1 MRKLLL
7 GGALGLCLAAVLPLP
22 LWAQWSGGIG
32 AGYVWQ
38 NATGNEDAFVTQ
50 YGQRQG
56 FVLDDFDLAYT
67 PTAGQQEF
75 GVSASGFG
83 GAEPSAQ
90 AALFFRPPGGWS
102 FNLNY
107 DKMTSFFDL
116 ASGDFKRTSDRWTLE
131 HWRGAVVYNGLKAV
145 KLTLGLRYTKR
156 GGYVFQP
163 IYGQRTAFGAEDNY
177 NQDMKEVSFKIE
189 TKTLPVYLS
198 FEQSYARY
206 ETQDRWSPAAYN
218 ALFGTRGSH
227 LADLSTPREDK
238 TDVPTSRLIAT
249 YHNDWVDVAGSALYS
264 KWNMDSTGK
273 SLTIYDVSPN
283 AGQFRWLD
291 EAVGSANL
299 NTKAAN
305 LDAAFHLGAGWS
317 VRVAGDYNDSTQDS
331 YLYGPQIL
339 SLGQP
344 GGAWLNLT
352 TLQNTN
358 GFFNTKDTNGRIELQ
373 KAGLGWSVYGGYQSG
388 SRDVSWRREKDDT
401 PVDVSRTGDGW
412 YAGGTWSRSPLL
424 RVNVEYEHGTFSH
437 YVFRTEPDLVQ
448 RFTFKLSSD
457 LGGGWTVGAR
467 YRWETGENPSS
478 IAYDHHHSQAYGAN
492 LGWTNPKG
500 TGGFGLTAEN
510 FTLDSRTNIFLPGGA
525 PSFSLYN
532 LDMHTV
538 TANAYF
544 TVGKVRID
552 GDLTNLRDTGFTW
565 PFQTWGADVRAT
577 IDGPMRTQFSLFCQ
591 YHSYNEDMP
600 SLNNFVGRRLGA
612 IVRWRF

>member
-1 MRKLLL
+1 MRKILL

-50 YGQRQG
+50 YGERQG

-67 PTAGQQEF
+67 PAGGQQEF
-75 GVSASGFG
+75 ALNASGFG

-90 AALFFRPPGGWS
+90 ASVLFRPPGGWT
-102 FNLNY
+102 FKLDY
-107 DKMTSFFDL
+107 DKLTSFFNL
-116 ASGDFKRTSDRWTLE
+116 ASGDFSRVADRWTLE
-131 HWRGAVVYNGLKAV
+131 HYRGSVIYNGFQAV

-163 IYGQRTAFGAEDNY
+163 IYGQRNAFGARDGY
-177 NQDMKEVSFKIE
+177 DQDMKEASFKVE

-198 FEQSYARY
+198 FEQSYAEY
-206 ETQDRWSPAAYN
+206 ETKDSWSAAAYN

-227 LADLSTPREDK
+227 LADLSTPRKDK
-238 TDVPTSRLIAT
+238 TDVPTSRLIAA
-249 YHNDWVDVAGSALYS
+249 YHNDWVDVAGSFLYS
-264 KWNMDSTGK
+264 RWNMDSTGK

-299 NTKAAN
+299 DTRAAN

-317 VRVAGDYNDSTQDS
+317 FRVAGDYNDSTQDS
-331 YLYGPQIL
+331 YLYGPQVL

-352 TLQNTN
+352 TLQNQN
-358 GFFNTKDTNGRIELQ
+358 GFFNTKDTTGRAEIE
-373 KAGLGWSVYGGYQSG
+373 KAGFGWSVYAGYQG
-388 SRDVSWRREKDDT
+388 STRDVSWRREKDNT
-401 PVDVSRTGDGW
+401 PVDISRTGKGW
-412 YAGGTWSRSPLL
+412 YVGGVWSRSPLL
-424 RVNVEYEHGTFSH
+424 RVNMEYEQGTFSE
-437 YVFRTEPDLVQ
+437 YIFRTDPDSVDRL
-448 RFTFKLSSD
+448 TIKLSSD
-457 LGGGWTVGAR
+457 LGNGWALGAR
-467 YRWETGENPSS
+467 YRWEEGQNPSTV
-478 IAYDHHHSQAYGAN
+478 AYAHHHSQAYGAN
-492 LGWTNPKG
+492 VGWTNPKG

-510 FTLDSRTNIFLPGGA
+510 FTLFSRTNLILPSGA
-525 PSFSLYN
+525 PSLSLYD
-532 LDMHTV
+532 LDLKTV

-552 GDLTNLRDTGFTW
+552 GDLTSLRDTGSTW
-565 PFQTWGADVRAT
+565 PFQTWGADARAT
-577 IDGPMRTQFSLFCQ
+577 IDGPMKMQFSLFCQ
-591 YHSYNEDMP
+591 YHSYNEDLP